1 MSWLKDF
8 AGGVASS
15 LANGLI
21 SFGANKLS
29 TDHANSLNVKNY
41 AQRYQLAVQDMKA
54 AGLNPILAAT
64 SGIGGNI
71 NGVSG
76 FSSSVPSIGS
86 EASALSSSALS
97 RKQAA
102 NADALARSTIASNA
116 SSARKLDA
124 DAAAVNQ
131 MTNFNR
137 EYFPYELAA
146 RGQTVENARRQGKL
160 LEAQEAGQRFQ
171 NEFVLP
177 AMVNLYTQQGL
188 QAASSA
194 ALNAQNS
201 ELSRA
206 NTNLLT
212 LQGKDYEKYG
222 TSTHSLSGVAIPFTR
237 MLDRFKSI
245 LRKNTDV
252 D

>member
-8 AGGVASS
+8 AGGAASS
-15 LANGLI
+15 LTNGLI

-29 TDHANSLNVKNY
+29 TDHANALNVKNY

-71 NGVSG
+71 HGVSG
-76 FSSSVPSIGS
+76 FSASVPSIGS
-86 EASALSSSALS
+86 ESNAFSSGALS

-146 RGQTVENARRQGKL
+146 RGQTVENARRQGEL
-160 LEAQEAGQRFQ
+160 LKAQEAGQRFQ

-237 MLDRFKSI
+237 MLDRLKTA

>member
-1 MSWLKDF
+1 MSLL
-8 AGGVASS
+8 GGLASA
-15 LANGLI
+15 LGTGLI
-21 SFGANKLS
+21 NNYFGRKSADYAN
-29 TDHANSLNVKNY
+29 DLNVRNY
-41 AQRYQLAVQDMKA
+41 AHRYQIAVQDMKA
-54 AGLNPILAAT
+54 AGLNPIMAAT

-76 FSSSVPSIGS
+76 FSAAVPSIGS
-86 EASALSSSALS
+86 ESNAISSGALS

-131 MTNFNR
+131 MTKFNQ

-146 RGQTVENARRQGKL
+146 RGQTVENARRQGEL
-160 LEAQEAGQRFQ
+160 LKAQEAGQRYQ

-201 ELSRA
+201 ALSAA
-206 NTNLLT
+206 NTHLLT
-212 LQGKDYEKYG
+212 LQGKDYENYG
-222 TSTHSLSGVAIPFTR
+222 MSPHNITGLGIPLGRIGERLKSL
-237 MLDRFKSI
+237 
-245 LRKNTDV
+245 LRKNTDI

>member
-1 MSWLKDF
+1 MSLL
-8 AGGVASS
+8 GGLAS
-15 LANGLI
+15 AFGTGLI
-21 SFGANKLS
+21 NNYFGRKSADYAN
-29 TDHANSLNVKNY
+29 DLNVRNY
-41 AQRYQLAVQDMKA
+41 AQRYQIAVQDMKA

-76 FSSSVPSIGS
+76 FSASVPSIGS
-86 EASALSSSALS
+86 ESNALSSGALS

-146 RGQTVENARRQGKL
+146 RGQTVENARRQGEL
-160 LEAQEAGQRFQ
+160 LKAQEAGQRFQ

-237 MLDRFKSI
+237 MLDRFKRI

>member
-1 MSWLKDF
+1 MSLL
-8 AGGVASS
+8 GGLAS
-15 LANGLI
+15 AFGTGLI
-21 SFGANKLS
+21 NNYFGRKSSDYAN
-29 TDHANSLNVKNY
+29 DLNVRNY
-41 AQRYQLAVQDMKA
+41 AQRYQIAFQDMKA

-76 FSSSVPSIGS
+76 FSAAVPSIGS
-86 EASALSSSALS
+86 ESNALSSGALS
-97 RKQAA
+97 RKQAS

-124 DAAAVNQ
+124 DAAAVTQ
-131 MTNFNR
+131 MTHFNK

-146 RGQTVENARRQGKL
+146 RGQTVENARKQGEL
-160 LEAQEAGQRFQ
+160 LAAQEAGQRFQ